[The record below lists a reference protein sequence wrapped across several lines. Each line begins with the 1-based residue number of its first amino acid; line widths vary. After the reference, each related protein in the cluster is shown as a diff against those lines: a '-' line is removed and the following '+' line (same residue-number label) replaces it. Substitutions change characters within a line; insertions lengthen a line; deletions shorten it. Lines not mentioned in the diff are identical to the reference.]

1 MIPTAFINH
10 ACEILGDT
18 NTGLS
23 GSKIVEHLNSYAFD
37 YGLDIPYSNY
47 PFPPSVPNKRTA
59 LRRNLQAFSPEQQ
72 IQILNEL
79 CQLSQFADNTAVN
92 NLRYLIISRYGHL
105 LMVPPDKTIDTAL
118 IEQTRHWLADFPESL
133 KLYESALMKLENKLF
148 LRNLLDDLRLSL
160 EKLVQTLLENNRS
173 LENQMSDL
181 GAFLKESGCSKELGN
196 MFQKL
201 FDYYTKYQNTYVKH
215 DDAVI
220 ESELEIMFEMTCSF
234 MRFLMRA
241 SKGKSC

>member
-23 GSKIVEHLNSYAFD
+23 GPKIVDNLNSYAFD
-37 YGLDIPYSNY
+37 YGVDIPYPDY
-47 PFPPSVPNKRTA
+47 PFPKSVPNKRTA

-72 IQILNEL
+72 IQILNDL
-79 CQLSQFADNTAVN
+79 CQLPQFTDNIAIN
-92 NLRYLIISRYGHL
+92 NLRYLIISRYGYL
-105 LMVPPDKTIDTAL
+105 LVVPPDKTIDTAL

-133 KLYESALMKLENKLF
+133 KLYESALMKLENKVF

-160 EKLVQTLLENNRS
+160 EKLVQTLLKNSKS

-181 GAFLKESGCSKELGN
+181 GLFLKKSGCSKELSN

-201 FDYYTKYQNTYVKH
+201 FDYYTKYQNTYIKH

-220 ESELEIMFEMTCSF
+220 DVC
-234 MRFLMRA
+234 
-241 SKGKSC
+241 